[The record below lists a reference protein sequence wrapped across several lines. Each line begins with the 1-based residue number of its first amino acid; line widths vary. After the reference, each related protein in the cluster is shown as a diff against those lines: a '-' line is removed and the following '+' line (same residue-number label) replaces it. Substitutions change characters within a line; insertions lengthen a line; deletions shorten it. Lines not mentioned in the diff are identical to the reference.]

1 MSALNYSINGKPA
14 TAPDFYKVACHP
26 QRHAVVEA
34 CAGAGKTWIL
44 VARMAR
50 ALLDGASP
58 DSILAITFTKK
69 AASEMRSRLFE
80 LLQEWSR
87 GSDAEIRESLALRGI
102 DLPSQELVDKA
113 RRLFQD
119 LLESERE
126 LQVKTFH
133 SWFAQLVRFAPM
145 EALRGLGLPPQ
156 YELLEDD
163 EVLKA
168 DAWPLFLERVSIQPE
183 LVSDFY
189 EAVAAAGRT
198 ATQTALMNA
207 LNWRSEFALAI
218 EADAL
223 EHSIKPPLEVEP
235 RWKAIHTAETVLDAE
250 PQLLHVLQQV
260 AASLGQASASGK
272 KPTAAAIEKAIKLE
286 TALTERDFKSVWSLL
301 RKKDDTRLVQG
312 LKGVDPEI
320 MEAAQDWLDSWA
332 RLKHQERCVAHQLRM
347 SRLARLLLETYA
359 SLKHERRL
367 IDMTDLETAAVSL
380 LSDGPAAAWI
390 QERLDQ
396 KLTQVLI
403 DEFQDTNPMQ
413 WQALRAWLASYA
425 GPGGGTDLRVFIVG
439 DPKQSIYRF
448 RRADPRVFRQASA
461 FLVDGLGAQ
470 ILACDHTRRCSQKVV
485 EALNSVMPQMPAR
498 GETAADFRAHSTGSP
513 QQGFVGKLPLASK
526 MLEEGDSES
535 VGVVAS
541 DNAVTEADEEQVW
554 DQESSDQWRDTFTQP
569 KFESEDSVALLE
581 ARRVAAWL
589 QHELS
594 SGHVDADEVMFLAK
608 RRTSLAVAHRALTEL
623 GIASAYAEKSPLIDA
638 PVVRDVLAFIEAATL
653 QASDLSLAHAL
664 KAPWMGARDE
674 DLIAL
679 ARAKGAGQYRSWW
692 DTLINGDLAFT
703 VPRSRNADE
712 WRALCARWRKACLTL
727 SEQLSHLPVQDV
739 LVNLCNNLNV
749 AEAYARQAPSNAK
762 NAVQLQV
769 GALLEAGSNV
779 NSGRFLTPLSWLQ
792 QLKRRAQ
799 DVAWPMP
806 SKSVKL
812 MTVHGAKGLEA
823 RWVVLIDAHQ
833 PPRAAE
839 TNGVL
844 LDWPVDE
851 PSPRR
856 FIFVASESRVPVCA
870 RELLDT
876 EQAAR
881 EAEDTNLLYVAMTR
895 AEERLLL
902 SGKVGR
908 KKAERS
914 WYRMLEGV
922 AEPML
927 HAQGQDAP
935 VCEPVTMDFALKV
948 LPKLNRANMPQLNR
962 ASGVHGA
969 KQDVESEVSAR
980 IGDAMHELLQW
991 WRPERPWSDAMRRS
1005 LAWRWTLSERDIA
1018 QAERMATA
1026 VLTGE
1031 AAWAWDATQI
1041 EIALAET
1048 ELVWQGQLL
1057 RIDRVVKHRDG
1068 AWWVLDFKSAL
1079 NPQAHET
1086 YLLQVSNYVRA
1097 WSQMYENEQVFGALI
1112 GGDGRLWRVAS
1123 DVMSSRT
1130 SG

>member
-1 MSALNYSINGKPA
+1 M
-14 TAPDFYKVACHP
+14 
-26 QRHAVVEA
+26 
-34 CAGAGKTWIL
+34 AGLAGH
-44 VARMAR
+44 
-50 ALLDGASP
+50 
-58 DSILAITFTKK
+58 
-69 AASEMRSRLFE
+69 
-80 LLQEWSR
+80 
-87 GSDAEIRESLALRGI
+87 IRR
-102 DLPSQELVDKA
+102 Q
-113 RRLFQD
+113 
-119 LLESERE
+119 
-126 LQVKTFH
+126 
-133 SWFAQLVRFAPM
+133 
-145 EALRGLGLPPQ
+145 
-156 YELLEDD
+156 
-163 EVLKA
+163 
-168 DAWPLFLERVSIQPE
+168 
-183 LVSDFY
+183 
-189 EAVAAAGRT
+189 
-198 ATQTALMNA
+198 
-207 LNWRSEFALAI
+207 
-218 EADAL
+218 
-223 EHSIKPPLEVEP
+223 
-235 RWKAIHTAETVLDAE
+235 
-250 PQLLHVLQQV
+250 
-260 AASLGQASASGK
+260 SG
-272 KPTAAAIEKAIKLE
+272 
-286 TALTERDFKSVWSLL
+286 
-301 RKKDDTRLVQG
+301 
-312 LKGVDPEI
+312 
-320 MEAAQDWLDSWA
+320 
-332 RLKHQERCVAHQLRM
+332 
-347 SRLARLLLETYA
+347 
-359 SLKHERRL
+359 
-367 IDMTDLETAAVSL
+367 
-380 LSDGPAAAWI
+380 
-390 QERLDQ
+390 
-396 KLTQVLI
+396 
-403 DEFQDTNPMQ
+403 
-413 WQALRAWLASYA
+413 
-425 GPGGGTDLRVFIVG
+425 
-439 DPKQSIYRF
+439 
-448 RRADPRVFRQASA
+448 
-461 FLVDGLGAQ
+461 
-470 ILACDHTRRCSQKVV
+470 
-485 EALNSVMPQMPAR
+485 
-498 GETAADFRAHSTGSP
+498 
-513 QQGFVGKLPLASK
+513 
-526 MLEEGDSES
+526 
-535 VGVVAS
+535 
-541 DNAVTEADEEQVW
+541 
-554 DQESSDQWRDTFTQP
+554 
-569 KFESEDSVALLE
+569 
-581 ARRVAAWL
+581 
-589 QHELS
+589 
-594 SGHVDADEVMFLAK
+594 
-608 RRTSLAVAHRALTEL
+608 
-623 GIASAYAEKSPLIDA
+623 
-638 PVVRDVLAFIEAATL
+638 
-653 QASDLSLAHAL
+653 
-664 KAPWMGARDE
+664 
-674 DLIAL
+674 
-679 ARAKGAGQYRSWW
+679 
-692 DTLINGDLAFT
+692 
-703 VPRSRNADE
+703 
-712 WRALCARWRKACLTL
+712 
-727 SEQLSHLPVQDV
+727 
-739 LVNLCNNLNV
+739 
-749 AEAYARQAPSNAK
+749 
-762 NAVQLQV
+762 
-769 GALLEAGSNV
+769 
-779 NSGRFLTPLSWLQ
+779 LQ

-851 PSPRR
+851 ASPRR

-948 LPKLNRANMPQLNR
+948 LPKLNRANMPQLNL

-1112 GGDGRLWRVAS
+1112 GGDGRLWKVAS